1 MIKEVIEL
9 ALFSIWD
16 PKSGK
21 RTCSITPL
29 KALEM
34 HFSTLCHRNKVHVL
48 VLDESQFCSYFCK
61 PHHIYESLISVSND
75 LNRAQK
81 DSMSH

>member
-1 MIKEVIEL
+1 MKKNML
-9 ALFSIWD
+9 KYTSQSIRD
-16 PKSGK
+16 
-21 RTCSITPL
+21 
-29 KALEM
+29 A
-34 HFSTLCHRNKVHVL
+34 FSTLCHRNKIHVL